1 MKQKYQT
8 PMMEFKCFR
17 NSILTDSTTDLDF
30 RQDGDDGVSFD
41 VGKLF

>member
-8 PMMEFKCFR
+8 PMMKFKYYL
-17 NSILTDSTTDLDF
+17 NSILTDSTTDLNF

-41 VGKLF
+41 VEKLF